1 MFTPPSRAALPIF
14 TDNDSKSDAGTT
26 LAIFAPLAQFQ
37 HAIAQ
42 FVAYYPSPRRRR
54 RRDRDRRRIRRRA
67 ILRRNHNPRPLATL
81 LVATLLV
88 VTVAARPRLTL
99 RSNGSA
105 RGPADNG
112 AHCSPAPTAHCS
124 T

>member
-54 RRDRDRRRIRRRA
+54 DPDRRRSRRRA
-67 ILRRNHNPRPLATL
+67 ILRRNHNPRSVAAL